1 MPPKNTSG
9 NSNTTKLGFRPLH
22 DKLLVR
28 RDKAEDRTKSGIFLP
43 EKAKDTPKTGVVEAV
58 GTGTLN
64 TDTGHLTPLSV
75 KKGERVLFSSYA
87 GTEIKL
93 NDEEYLVM
101 SEEEIMAVIE
111 D

>member
-1 MPPKNTSG
+1 
-9 NSNTTKLGFRPLH
+9 
-22 DKLLVR
+22 
-28 RDKAEDRTKSGIFLP
+28 
-43 EKAKDTPKTGVVEAV
+43 
-58 GTGTLN
+58 
-64 TDTGHLTPLSV
+64 LSV

-93 NDEEYLVM
+93 NDQEYLVM